1 MKAILFDLD
10 GTLLNREATLLVF
23 CKAQH
28 QKFKLP
34 LTQEEFVKRVV
45 ELDANGYVPKDI
57 VYRQIAKDIDLS
69 AEMEKLLFEDYI
81 NHFHKFCV
89 PFEGL
94 IETLT
99 LLKRQNFLLGLI
111 SNGRHAGQ
119 QASIEALSIESFF
132 DVVLISESQGL
143 SKPDAAIFERG
154 LERLN
159 VKASEACYVGDHPI
173 NDIEAARKVGLMTI
187 WKRNGQYKDILADK
201 EIDTLP
207 EILSILKVR
216 NST

>member
-28 QKFKLP
+28 QKFELP
-34 LTQEEFVKRVV
+34 LTQEKFVKRVV
-45 ELDANGYVPKDI
+45 ELDVNGYVPKDI
-57 VYRQIAKDIDLS
+57 VYRQIAKDFNLS
-69 AEMEKLLFEDYI
+69 AEMEKVLFEDYI

-94 IETLT
+94 IDTLT
-99 LLKRQNFLLGLI
+99 LLKNRKFLLGII

-132 DVVLISESQGL
+132 DIVLISESQGL
-143 SKPDAAIFERG
+143 SKPDAAIFERA
-154 LERLN
+154 LERLR

-187 WKRNGQYKDILADK
+187 WKRNRQYIDLLADK

-207 EILSILKVR
+207 EILSILKA
-216 NST
+216 